1 LVAIVLIALG
11 LIRRWRAT
19 FIGGTV
25 VTLLLVIAN
34 IGPWAMAVPRWMLIA
49 VLGAIAIAIGA
60 TWESRVRNG
69 RAVASYV
76 SGMR

>member
-1 LVAIVLIALG
+1 
-11 LIRRWRAT
+11 
-19 FIGGTV
+19 
-25 VTLLLVIAN
+25 LVIAN
-34 IGPWAMAVPRWMLIA
+34 VGPLAMAVPRWLLIA
-49 VLGAIAIAIGA
+49 VLGAVAIGIGA